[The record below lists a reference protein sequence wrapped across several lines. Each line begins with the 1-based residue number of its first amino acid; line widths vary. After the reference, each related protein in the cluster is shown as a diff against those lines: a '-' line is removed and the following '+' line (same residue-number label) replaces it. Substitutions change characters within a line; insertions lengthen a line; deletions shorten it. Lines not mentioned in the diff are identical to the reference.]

1 MFWPYW
7 LSYFAVIAVTSNTG
21 LKLVTPKKCE
31 IEEKHGVFYSPKASH
46 LYGKIIKSY
55 NSINETECRRI
66 CCGLWNCTLYM
77 YSTIV
82 LDVSCFLIFCEN
94 KSLCLTKPLPKNAS
108 GISVVGIKQDDFPN
122 LRTFNS
128 SGKNL
133 TVKQANPNIIP
144 SISRTVI
151 PNTHTESLGLHPNTV
166 LSQSSGKLRD
176 LNSSPPLPN
185 VLHASTSPV
194 KQNSKRKFSE
204 NHSHTTPVSLVIA
217 LIIGV
222 LFFGTVAFLIGRRW
236 SESCFRRGYSRVDY
250 LLNDYD

>member
-108 GISVVGIKQDDFPN
+108 GISVVGIKQGRF
-122 LRTFNS
+122 LLS
-128 SGKNL
+128 SWHCSVCYHG
-133 TVKQANPNIIP
+133 
-144 SISRTVI
+144 
-151 PNTHTESLGLHPNTV
+151 
-166 LSQSSGKLRD
+166 
-176 LNSSPPLPN
+176 
-185 VLHASTSPV
+185 
-194 KQNSKRKFSE
+194 F
-204 NHSHTTPVSLVIA
+204 
-217 LIIGV
+217 
-222 LFFGTVAFLIGRRW
+222 
-236 SESCFRRGYSRVDY
+236 
-250 LLNDYD
+250 